1 MTNSIGIVV
10 VEDDLLAEVTA
21 TKLQIFVQAIPF
33 TFGLVW
39 LVHCPCIW
47 NGPGALPVQHAPVT
61 SVSIEHVRV
70 VQLWR
75 GAALCLHAFAVNPSS
90 THITSTFINLFD
102 RVQWKPACER
112 ECLRCLVAVVGPL
125 EGADLMR
132 SINGLSG
139 MLDQNKVLVSEIH
152 NASL

>member
-1 MTNSIGIVV
+1 MTNSIGIIV
-10 VEDDLLAEVTA
+10 VEDDLLADVTA
-21 TKLQIFVQAIPF
+21 TNLQTFVQAISL
-33 TFGLVW
+33 TFDFVW

-47 NGPGALPVQHAPVT
+47 NGPGALPVQHIPVT
-61 SVSIEHVRV
+61 SVSIDHDRA

-75 GAALCLHAFAVNPSS
+75 GAALCPHACAVNPSS
-90 THITSTFINLFD
+90 KNITSTFINLFD